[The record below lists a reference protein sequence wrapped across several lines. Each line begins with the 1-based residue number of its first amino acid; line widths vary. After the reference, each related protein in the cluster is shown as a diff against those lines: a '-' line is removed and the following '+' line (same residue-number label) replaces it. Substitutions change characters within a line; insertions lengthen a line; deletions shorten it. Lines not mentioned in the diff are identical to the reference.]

1 MLFVLSAFCF
11 VLQLTWWQAT
21 HVVAG
26 EDLEAAVRRA
36 LFAVAVSSCR
46 IVACL
51 NHVSLKYISSTEKV
65 YSSLYFVFIDA
76 DVSSVVN
83 ESVAPQTHA
92 NEHAPTPIDDVLMD
106 PIPSVRLHDT
116 TQSLAKFSPRSCRPL
131 DQPRCRRASR
141 VHYVKGIEP
150 ANRTRVRPQ
159 PANRTPSQSKPVK
172 KTPSSSIPS
181 PLFCAASERWR

>member
-1 MLFVLSAFCF
+1 M
-11 VLQLTWWQAT
+11 WWQVRIWRRLLQVQNSLRC
-21 HVVAG
+21 VV
-26 EDLEAAVRRA
+26 LC
-36 LFAVAVSSCR
+36 LLSSCR
-46 IVACL
+46 RVALSHVL

-141 VHYVKGIEP
+141 VHYVKRVSGRSFGL
-150 ANRTRVRPQ
+150 AHRFTNRIWWGLWRGLQDFLAELTR
-159 PANRTPSQSKPVK
+159 N
-172 KTPSSSIPS
+172 
-181 PLFCAASERWR
+181 AAEFLNLSFVICSVESVLGASLP

>member
-1 MLFVLSAFCF
+1 LS
-11 VLQLTWWQAT
+11 
-21 HVVAG
+21 HV
-26 EDLEAAVRRA
+26 R
-36 LFAVAVSSCR
+36 
-46 IVACL
+46 
-51 NHVSLKYISSTEKV
+51 NNVSLKYISSTEKV

-131 DQPRCRRASR
+131 DQLDQPRCRRASQ
-141 VHYVKGIEP
+141 VHYVKRVSGRSSGL
-150 ANRTRVRPQ
+150 AHRFTNRIWWGLWRGLQDFLAELTR
-159 PANRTPSQSKPVK
+159 N
-172 KTPSSSIPS
+172 
-181 PLFCAASERWR
+181 AAEFLNLSFVICSVESVLGASLP